1 MNTARLNCTGINA
14 FRTQRNA
21 MLNTTGSVNKKQ
33 RMPMSQQVVISGVG
47 VWHPKDSITN
57 EELVDSYNAYVD
69 AFNEENKAQIEAGE
83 VAAMPYS
90 SAEFIEKASGI
101 KSRYIYQ
108 KEGALDITRMKP
120 KIAPRA
126 DDELSHQAEIAVEA
140 AKLAMASANVT
151 ADEIDAVIVSCAYTQ
166 RAYPAIA
173 IEVQEALNI
182 EGFGFDML
190 VACSAAT
197 FGMHRAY
204 EMLCAK
210 NATRVLV
217 INPELVSPQINYA
230 DRDSHFIFGDVAT
243 ATVLELAETAKSEHV
258 YDVLSTRAL
267 TKFSNNIRSNFGYM
281 TRAEDVDPYGPDKL
295 FHQAGRKVF
304 KEVCPLAAAHIEAH
318 LASHD
323 ITPEGVKRWWLHQAN
338 INMNTL
344 ICKRLLG
351 RDADRTEAPIVL
363 DEFAN
368 TASAGSVIAFGL
380 NHEDLV
386 AGDVGV
392 LCSFGAGYS
401 IGSLVIRKR
410 QLN

>member
-1 MNTARLNCTGINA
+1 
-14 FRTQRNA
+14 
-21 MLNTTGSVNKKQ
+21 
-33 RMPMSQQVVISGVG
+33 MSQQVVISGVG

-57 EELVDSYNAYVD
+57 EELVSSYNAYCD
-69 AFNEENKAQIEAGE
+69 AFNEENKTQIEAGD
-83 VAAMPYS
+83 VDAMPYS
-90 SAEFIEKASGI
+90 SADFIEKASGI

-120 KIAPRA
+120 KIEPRS

-140 AKLAMASANVT
+140 AKLALASANL
-151 ADEIDAVIVSCAYTQ
+151 DGKDIDAVIVSCAYTQ

-173 IEVQEALNI
+173 IEVQEALGI

-243 ATVLELAETAKSEHV
+243 ATVLELAETAKGKHV
-258 YDVLSTRAL
+258 YDVLSTKAL
-267 TKFSNNIRSNFGYM
+267 TKYSNNIRSNFGYM

-323 ITPEGVKRWWLHQAN
+323 IKPEGVKRWWLHQAN

-344 ICKRLLG
+344 ICKKLLG
-351 RDADRTEAPIVL
+351 RDADRIEAPIVL

-410 QLN
+410 

>member
-1 MNTARLNCTGINA
+1 
-14 FRTQRNA
+14 
-21 MLNTTGSVNKKQ
+21 
-33 RMPMSQQVVISGVG
+33 MSQQVVISGVG

-90 SAEFIEKASGI
+90 SVEFIEKASGI

-258 YDVLSTRAL
+258 YDVLSTKAL

-410 QLN
+410 

>member
-1 MNTARLNCTGINA
+1 
-14 FRTQRNA
+14 
-21 MLNTTGSVNKKQ
+21 
-33 RMPMSQQVVISGVG
+33 MSQQVVISGVG

-69 AFNEENKAQIEAGE
+69 AFSEENKAQIESGD

-140 AKLAMASANVT
+140 AKLALASANVT

-204 EMLCAK
+204 EMLSAK

-258 YDVLSTRAL
+258 YDVLSTKAL

-363 DEFAN
+363 DEYAN

-410 QLN
+410 

>member
-1 MNTARLNCTGINA
+1 
-14 FRTQRNA
+14 
-21 MLNTTGSVNKKQ
+21 
-33 RMPMSQQVVISGVG
+33 MSQQVVISGVG
-47 VWHPKDSITN
+47 VWHPEDSITN

-258 YDVLSTRAL
+258 YDVLSTKAL

-410 QLN
+410 

>member
-1 MNTARLNCTGINA
+1 
-14 FRTQRNA
+14 
-21 MLNTTGSVNKKQ
+21 
-33 RMPMSQQVVISGVG
+33 MSQQVVISGVG

-69 AFNEENKAQIEAGE
+69 AFNEENKAKIESGD

-120 KIAPRA
+120 KISPRA

-140 AKLAMASANVT
+140 AKLALTSANVT

-258 YDVLSTRAL
+258 YDVLSTKAL

-351 RDADRTEAPIVL
+351 RDVDQTEAPIVL

-386 AGDVGV
+386 AGDIGV

-410 QLN
+410 

>member
-1 MNTARLNCTGINA
+1 
-14 FRTQRNA
+14 
-21 MLNTTGSVNKKQ
+21 
-33 RMPMSQQVVISGVG
+33 MSQQVVISGVG

-69 AFNEENKAQIEAGE
+69 AFNEENKAQIESGD

-90 SAEFIEKASGI
+90 SADFIEKASGI

-140 AKLAMASANVT
+140 ARLALASANVT

-204 EMLCAK
+204 EMLSAK

-258 YDVLSTRAL
+258 YDVLSTKAL

-323 ITPEGVKRWWLHQAN
+323 IAPEGVKRWWLHQAN

-410 QLN
+410 

>member
-1 MNTARLNCTGINA
+1 
-14 FRTQRNA
+14 
-21 MLNTTGSVNKKQ
+21 
-33 RMPMSQQVVISGVG
+33 MSQQVVISGVG

-69 AFNEENKAQIEAGE
+69 AFNEENKAQIESGD
-83 VAAMPYS
+83 VAVMPYS

-140 AKLAMASANVT
+140 AKLALASANVS
-151 ADEIDAVIVSCAYTQ
+151 ANEIDAVIVSCAYTQ

-204 EMLCAK
+204 EMLSAK

-258 YDVLSTRAL
+258 YDVLSTKAL

-410 QLN
+410 